1 MYSVS
6 VSRKPK
12 GKGWR
17 AVARHKDE
25 NGWHNTTR
33 ALSARTK
40 AEANKQARE
49 WEEELNQASHG
60 PMNVLDCAASYI
72 AHKEALHS
80 IQPSTAADYKKCLS
94 GWKPYL
100 IGLTLE
106 ELTPWFLAD
115 SLERMLSSSSPTTV
129 LKRYVFLNSVL
140 SCAVKLGDLPKN
152 PLEAVPRPRRNPQPQ
167 NPITGEEL
175 ERLKSLL
182 PHLKPSGWVVAIYL
196 CLYAGLRAEEACGL
210 KVSDVDLK
218 RRVGWVRRAIGCA
231 NGRSYVAPTKN
242 KRTRDFPISDV
253 LADVLSRWVVGT
265 EPNSWLL
272 TRSDT
277 MPTGRSI
284 GDRWSLLC
292 DVFDFKG
299 RDGRKPTLHDLRHT
313 FATQCVKAGMDV
325 KTLQS
330 ILGHS
335 SAAMTL
341 DIYASPDASA
351 KAAASSLIDLAI

>member
-1 MYSVS
+1 MYNVS
-6 VSRKPK
+6 VCRKPN

-17 AVARHKDE
+17 AVARYKDDD
-25 NGWHNTTR
+25 GWHNTTR
-33 ALSARTK
+33 ALKARTK
-40 AEANKQARE
+40 AEARQMARS
-49 WEEELNQASHG
+49 WEEELNRPKPEQAF
-60 PMNVLDCAASYI
+60 VLEYARAYIERKAA
-72 AHKEALHS
+72 LNS
-80 IQPSTAADYKKCLS
+80 IQPSTAADYRKTLA

-100 IGLTLE
+100 EGLTLE
-106 ELTPWFLAD
+106 ELTPAHLAD
-115 SLERMLSSSSPTTV
+115 SLEEMLSSSSPTTV

-140 SCAVKLGDLPKN
+140 SSAVKRGDIARN
-152 PLEAVPRPRRNPQPQ
+152 PLESVPRPRRNPLPQ
-167 NPITGEEL
+167 NPIVGEEL
-175 ERLKSLL
+175 SRLKALL
-182 PHLKPSGWVVAIYL
+182 PHLKLSPWVVAVWL

-210 KVSDVDLK
+210 KVSDVDLES
-218 RRVGWVRRAIGCA
+218 RVGWVRRAIGCA
-231 NGRSYVAPTKN
+231 NGRHYVAPTKN
-242 KRTRDFPISDV
+242 KRTRDFPISEA
-253 LADVLSRWVVGT
+253 LADVLSRWVAGA

-272 TRSDT
+272 TRCET

-292 DVFDFKG
+292 DVLDFRG

-313 FATQCVKAGMDV
+313 FATQCVKAGMDI